1 MLSIKLINN
10 LKGDDTYDIS
20 NSLEDL
26 YDDVKNHIR
35 SIIRDL
41 AKQNNELNQSDIS
54 KLESLLRLMN
64 EPALHADLRADL
76 ANSYGLKINYDIYDL
91 EQDKLGIV
99 KETEADVIQKLG
111 INLRVLLYNIPDT
124 ISADNVEGDPNNYV
138 LQGETK
144 KIVKQTDV
152 RNLKGVSYNKI
163 SNLFTFNFNL
173 KD

>member
-1 MLSIKLINN
+1 
-10 LKGDDTYDIS
+10 
-20 NSLEDL
+20 
-26 YDDVKNHIR
+26 
-35 SIIRDL
+35 
-41 AKQNNELNQSDIS
+41 
-54 KLESLLRLMN
+54 MN